1 MYTIFD
7 ENGEVNAKQLNSKS
21 PEIHT
26 VPTREQH
33 ELRVQL
39 FEDLDKEFLYI
50 NSLEVIAQNYKYNCL
65 HCPDIAT

>member
-39 FEDLDKEFLYI
+39 FEDLDKELAKEKETGLRLY
-50 NSLEVIAQNYKYNCL
+50 S
-65 HCPDIAT
+65 